1 MSAILRGNNSKNNN
15 FTILDSHIYDMKFHI
30 NTDPADLIPTLDAID
45 SQMLEAEEQYQF
57 EIIQLKADSPNCTF
71 STWSLCNIS
80 YVKKSF
86 VSIAIANK
94 KFFHYA
100 CATLNSIC

>member
-1 MSAILRGNNSKNNN
+1 MSASVRGNNSKNTGY
-15 FTILDSHIYDMKFHI
+15 TILDGHIYDMKFHI
-30 NTDPADLIPTLDAID
+30 DTNPADLIPTLDAID

-80 YVKKSF
+80 YVKK
-86 VSIAIANK
+86 ANI
-94 KFFHYA
+94 
-100 CATLNSIC
+100 T